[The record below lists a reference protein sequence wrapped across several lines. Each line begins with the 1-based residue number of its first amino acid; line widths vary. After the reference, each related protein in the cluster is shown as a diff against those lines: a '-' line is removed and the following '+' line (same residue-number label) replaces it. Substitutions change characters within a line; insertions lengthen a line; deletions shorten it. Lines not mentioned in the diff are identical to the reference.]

1 MSLDDLEKTSGVS
14 RSMIYAY
21 ERGRHVPRAETI
33 AKLSAALDVL
43 PSFFFMPGPVAEL
56 APIFMRHLRSKAG
69 AKEMVAVQRQLSWAR
84 LVVDSI
90 EEYVVLPD
98 VDVPD
103 FHPPS
108 DPRDISTEDI
118 EKAAHALRR
127 HWSLGDGVIRDVITL
142 LENHGCIVVPE
153 IVQSEHIDA
162 FSQWSVKRRPFVVTN
177 SHHVTGVRWRADM
190 AHELG
195 HLILHRMIDR
205 RFIESNPATHGLIE
219 KQAFR
224 FAGAFLM
231 PKATFEASVPHV
243 SLDAL
248 LIAKSQWHLS
258 VAFMLHRCEDIGLI
272 DPQTTGRLYR
282 NLNRRGWKKAEPLDD
297 VLPAEQPQLLA
308 NAIRAIAADDPTHLD
323 AICVRT
329 GLEGRDIARYC
340 GVDLAPFQVTDRA
353 LPRIRV
359 KRDLG
364 VAGGDG

>member
-21 ERGRHVPRAETI
+21 ERGTHVPRGETV

-43 PSFFFMPGPVAEL
+43 PSFFFMSDPTAEL
-56 APIFMRHLRSKAG
+56 APIFMRHLRSKAR
-69 AKEMVAVQRQLSWAR
+69 AKEMVAVKRQLSWAR
-84 LVVDSI
+84 LVVDAI

-98 VDVPD
+98 VNVPD

-108 DPRDISTEDI
+108 DPRDISPDDI
-118 EKAAHALRR
+118 EKAAQAVRR

-162 FSQWSVKRRPFVVTN
+162 FSQWSPKRRPFIVTN
-177 SHHVTGVRWRADM
+177 SHYVTGVRWRVDM

-205 RFIESNPATHGLIE
+205 RFIEANPATHGLIE
-219 KQAFR
+219 RQAFR

-231 PKATFEASVPHV
+231 PKTTFEASIPHV

-248 LIAKSQWHLS
+248 LMAKSQWHLS
-258 VAFMLHRCEDIGLI
+258 VASMLHRCEDLDII
-272 DPQTTGRLYR
+272 DKETSQRLYR
-282 NLNRRGWKKAEPLDD
+282 NLNRRGWKKTEPLDD
-297 VLPAEQPQLLA
+297 VLTAEQPRLLA
-308 NAIRAIAADDPTHLD
+308 NAIRAIAADDPAHLD
-323 AICVRT
+323 EICLRT

-340 GVDLAPFQVTDRA
+340 GVAANSLEVTDRA
-353 LPRIRV
+353 LPLIRA

-364 VAGGDG
+364 LAEDG